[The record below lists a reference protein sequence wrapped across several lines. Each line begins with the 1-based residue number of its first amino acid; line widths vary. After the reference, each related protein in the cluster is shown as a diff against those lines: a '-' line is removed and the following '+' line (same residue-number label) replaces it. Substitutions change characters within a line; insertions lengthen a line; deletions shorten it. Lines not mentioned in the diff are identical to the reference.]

1 MTTTAEAPVSSS
13 GHLIMELMAGS
24 DTVARTRAQAAHLA
38 AVQTHKAAQ
47 AIAIDLGRVHPE
59 ARFISLMFDGTGTA
73 QLLDLLGR
81 DRRSLTLYGFIS
93 GDAVNEA
100 LPLLEFLDADAPLW
114 TSDVCEERQSGERS
128 VFLIRIQ
135 DLLATPAPQDA
146 AWGTDP
152 RTKALSA
159 EEQDDLI
166 EAAYHALGAIE
177 DAAEAADDPHVRD
190 RHEALK
196 DRLDTLLAGT
206 RASTPGWVRGEG

>member
-1 MTTTAEAPVSSS
+1 MTITSETPVSSS

-24 DTVARTRAQAAHLA
+24 DTAARTRAQAAHLA

-47 AIAIDLGRVHPE
+47 ATVMSLAGTHPE
-59 ARFISLMFDGTGTA
+59 ARFVSVMFDSTGTA

-93 GDAVNEA
+93 TDAMNEA

-135 DLLATPAPQDA
+135 DLLAAPAPRNPSWD
-146 AWGTDP
+146 TDP

-177 DAAEAADDPHVRD
+177 DAAESSDDTDVRD
-190 RHEALK
+190 RHEALNA
-196 DRLDTLLAGT
+196 RLETLLAGT
-206 RASTPGWVRGEG
+206 RAPRSPY

>member
-1 MTTTAEAPVSSS
+1 MTITSETPVSSS

-24 DTVARTRAQAAHLA
+24 DTAARTRAQAAHLA

-47 AIAIDLGRVHPE
+47 AIAVDLVSTHPE
-59 ARFISLMFDGTGTA
+59 ARFVSVMFDSTGTA
-73 QLLDLLGR
+73 HLLDLLGR

-93 GDAVNEA
+93 GDAVNKA

-114 TSDVCEERQSGERS
+114 ASDVCEERQAGGRT

-135 DLLATPAPQDA
+135 DLLAATAPQDA
-146 AWGTDP
+146 VWGTDP

-177 DAAEAADDPHVRD
+177 DAAENSDDTHVRD

-196 DRLDTLLAGT
+196 VRLETLLAGT
-206 RASTPGWVRGEG
+206 RAPRSPY